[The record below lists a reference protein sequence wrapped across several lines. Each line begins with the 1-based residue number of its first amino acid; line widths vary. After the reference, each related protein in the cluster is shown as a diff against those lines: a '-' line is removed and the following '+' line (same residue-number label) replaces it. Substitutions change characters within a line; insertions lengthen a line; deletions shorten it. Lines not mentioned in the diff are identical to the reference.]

1 MYYWLKRKGCIGED
15 VNRLIC
21 KCFTV
26 EQQQKVTTSKYIK
39 ERGIAVMK
47 DSDEDDIINA
57 ANKTGLFDMS
67 LGLSHKE

>member
-1 MYYWLKRKGCIGED
+1 
-15 VNRLIC
+15 
-21 KCFTV
+21 V
-26 EQQQKVTTSKYIK
+26 EQQQKVTKSKYIK

-67 LGLSHKE
+67 LSLSNLRQHVRLPR